1 MTNCHS
7 IVQNSTWHVLGRP
20 SRFHQ
25 VINECMNYWRV
36 FFYHSLIK
44 TGKKALVMSVVRHDP
59 HHIFFLPR
67 EKFCVIGLIFKMKNS
82 WAGAMW
88 GGISSTPRPWVA
100 AWVNPQQTWA
110 GIFTKAAYHFQP
122 LRCQRKSLEN
132 VWGRAVASFVRRR
145 ATIV

>member
-7 IVQNSTWHVLGRP
+7 IVQNSTWHVLDRP
-20 SRFHQ
+20 SRFHRA
-25 VINECMNYWRV
+25 INECMNYWRV
-36 FFYHSLIK
+36 FFFYHSLIK
-44 TGKKALVMSVVRHDP
+44 TLVMSVVRHDP

-82 WAGAMW
+82 CAGAMW
-88 GGISSTPRPWVA
+88 GGISSTHRPWVA

-110 GIFTKAAYHFQP
+110 GIFTKAAYHLQP
-122 LRCQRKSLEN
+122 LRCQRTSSGS
-132 VWGRAVASFVRRR
+132 VWGRPVASFARRR